1 VRRAPSRPTRA
12 ALLLGF
18 LVLLG
23 NQPCGPIPGDALEGE
38 EVLEPVAD
46 WSFADAWPRCQLEVR
61 PADPHSVT
69 TYCFAGE
76 GVLYVPAIM
85 GDSKKWTKLAVAD
98 PRARIRI
105 GGKIHPV
112 TIERVDDPAERLVA
126 ARLGYRKYQDGEV
139 PPDDFEVPDDR
150 WFFRLT
156 SR

>member
-1 VRRAPSRPTRA
+1 VRRAPSPLRS

-38 EVLEPVAD
+38 LVAEPVAD
-46 WSFADAWPRCQLEVR
+46 WSFVDAVPRCQLEVR
-61 PADPHSVT
+61 PEQPHSVT
-69 TYCFAGE
+69 TYCFAGDD

-105 GGKIHPV
+105 AGKIHPV
-112 TIERVDDPAERLVA
+112 TIERIDDPTERLVA
-126 ARLGYRKYQDGEV
+126 ARLGYRKYHDGEEPPADFDV
-139 PPDDFEVPDDR
+139 PEDR
-150 WFFRLT
+150 WFFRLR